1 MKHPKV
7 LIRKYSDR
15 RLYDT
20 TNSRY
25 VKLKDIARMVRDG
38 VEVRVV
44 DGRSGKDLTH
54 IILTQ
59 IVVED
64 AKQRQLALPL
74 ELLTQLVRAS
84 DKASHDFLSW
94 YLNSTLDLY
103 QKAQSA
109 VKTGLS
115 EAKSVVS
122 NPLDFVHKLLEGRAW
137 PAAPQGA
144 SEVDKLR
151 SRVEELEA
159 LLAQRGQPPRR
170 APKRKRSTKQPG

>member
-44 DGRSGKDLTH
+44 DGRSGRDLTH

-74 ELLTQLVRAS
+74 DLLTQLVRAS
-84 DKASHDFLSW
+84 DKATHDFLSW

-103 QKAQSA
+103 KKAQDT
-109 VKTGLS
+109 VKTGIA
-115 EAKSVVS
+115 EAKTAASS
-122 NPLDFVHKLLEGRAW
+122 PLDFVHKLLEGHVW
-137 PAAPQGA
+137 PAAPQGG

-159 LLAQRGQPPRR
+159 LLAQQGRRPRR
-170 APKRKRSTKQPG
+170 ASRRKRSTK